1 MYKKNPR
8 SKQPLLLS
16 DVQGL
21 PARSLKYLENS
32 WAATF
37 RREVF
42 LRIPED
48 RFAVLYDPD
57 PSRPNTPVNIL
68 VGLNVLKEWH
78 NWSDEEMY
86 EHFLFDLQVRYAL
99 GCDAFGEG
107 DFELR
112 TMYNFRHRV
121 SEHALKTGENLFQ
134 VVFEEITDEQI
145 QKWNLNTKIQRMD
158 STQIL
163 SNIADLSRL
172 ELLVMV
178 MQRLYRI
185 LSETDQAQYAQIF
198 QPFVKESA
206 GQYTYRIKGKE
217 AVWERIQ
224 QVGAI
229 LYQVLQTLAKVYQ
242 EHAVYQVAQRF
253 FEENFKLVETQVQA
267 KTNAEIQPGCLQSL
281 DDVEAGFRRKGNHAY
296 KGYVANVTET
306 CDPGNPLQLITEV
319 QVQSNRT
326 SDIELL
332 EQALPELKGRM
343 ELEQLVTDGAYTGP
357 TVDQALRTHQVEQIT
372 TGLIG
377 ALPVHPNGRL
387 SMSDFEMHLDEE
399 ENLVQLTCPAGQAA
413 QLVLQPSGKSY
424 SVKFCEAD
432 CQACSFY
439 QTGQCPAHKYK
450 RRETFGFNLPK
461 SCILSSVRIH
471 RFRAC
476 KAEARALR
484 PAAEATIYQ
493 VKHQLMG
500 GKVRVRGLL
509 RTSCIILCAALGA
522 NLRRIFRYEHDRQRG
537 KDTSQKNKKAFS
549 ATVFRFLEGWSEPL
563 QTPWSRWM
571 TVFCS

>member
-1 MYKKNPR
+1 MFKKNPR

-16 DVQGL
+16 DVQDL
-21 PARSLKYLENS
+21 PARNLKYLENS

-86 EHFLFDLQVRYAL
+86 EHYLFDLQVRYAL

-134 VVFEEITDEQI
+134 VVFEEISDEQI
-145 QKWNLNTKIQRMD
+145 QKWNINTKIQRMD

-178 MQRLYRI
+178 MQRLHRI
-185 LSETDQAQYAQIF
+185 LSEAEQAQYAQIF

-224 QVGAI
+224 QVGAV
-229 LYQVLQTLAKVYQ
+229 LYQVLQTLANAYQ
-242 EHAVYQVAQRF
+242 EHAVYQVAARF

-281 DDVEAGFRRKGNHAY
+281 DDVEAGFRRKGHHTY
-296 KGYVANVTET
+296 KGYVANVSET
-306 CDPGNPLQLITEV
+306 CDPGNPLQLITQV
-319 QVQSNRT
+319 QVQSNPT

-332 EQALPELKGRM
+332 EQALPELKWRM

-357 TVDQALRTHQVEQIT
+357 TVDKALRTHRVEQIT

-377 ALPVHPNGRL
+377 ALPVHPNGQL
-387 SMSDFEMHLDEE
+387 SMSDFEMDIDQE
-399 ENLVQLTCPAGQAA
+399 ENLVQLTCPADKP
-413 QLVLQPSGKSY
+413 PSWIS
-424 SVKFCEAD
+424 SRVA
-432 CQACSFY
+432 SR
-439 QTGQCPAHKYK
+439 T
-450 RRETFGFNLPK
+450 
-461 SCILSSVRIH
+461 SSSSVRPT
-471 RFRAC
+471 
-476 KAEARALR
+476 ARPVPSIKLVIVRLTNTNERRPSASTCRKVVFSPVCASIASGLAKQKPEPDQPPKQPSIKSSINSIMEKSASEGCIGPLR
-484 PAAEATIYQ
+484 HP
-493 VKHQLMG
+493 V
-500 GKVRVRGLL
+500 
-509 RTSCIILCAALGA
+509 AALGA
-522 NLRRIFRYEHDRQRG
+522 NLRRIFRYEHDKQRG
-537 KDTSQKNKKAFS
+537 NTSKKNKEVFS
-549 ATVFRFLEGWSEPL
+549 APVFRFLEVWIRPL
-563 QTPWSRWM
+563 QAAWNRRM
-571 TVFCS
+571 AAFCY